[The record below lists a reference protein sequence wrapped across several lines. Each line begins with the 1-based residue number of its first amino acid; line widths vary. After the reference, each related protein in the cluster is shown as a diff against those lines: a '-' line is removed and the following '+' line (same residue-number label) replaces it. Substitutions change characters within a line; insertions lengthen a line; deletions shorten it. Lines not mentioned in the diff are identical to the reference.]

1 MCIPPSS
8 VAISVAQIRHC
19 AADRSACRSR
29 CCSKSRAAVPIF
41 QKETGR
47 ARKRGEKKEKRR
59 DRRRKERETKRKT
72 FSFQPILSA
81 GSNGGTPTRGF
92 VGDTSTRTK
101 RRTAESAHD
110 ATSSC
115 TRTTTGHLRSQGAA
129 TATAAATATM
139 TTTTTTTTTTSTTAD
154 ARPRRSRV
162 CLPTARRRSKASERA
177 TA

>member
-29 CCSKSRAAVPIF
+29 CCSRSRAAVPIF
-41 QKETGR
+41 QKGTGK
-47 ARKRGEKKEKRR
+47 ARKRGKK
-59 DRRRKERETKRKT
+59 RKNEEISEEERETKKKT

-101 RRTAESAHD
+101 CRTAESARD

-115 TRTTTGHLRSQGAA
+115 IQTTTGHPRSRGAA
-129 TATAAATATM
+129 
-139 TTTTTTTTTTSTTAD
+139 TTTTTTTTTTAD